1 MIGWATNQM
10 AERKTEFIRHTGDSV
25 NEKLWRGEVLVEEL
39 ISLLQQ
45 MPLDG
50 KVRIYG
56 NKLQIVS
63 PVDRKILTLDRV
75 G

>member
-1 MIGWATNQM
+1 MTKH
-10 AERKTEFIRHTGDSV
+10 KTEFVRHSGDSV

-39 ISLLQQ
+39 ISLLHK

-56 NKLQIVS
+56 NKLQIIS
-63 PVDRKILTLDRV
+63 PVDRKVLTLDRV
-75 G
+75 R